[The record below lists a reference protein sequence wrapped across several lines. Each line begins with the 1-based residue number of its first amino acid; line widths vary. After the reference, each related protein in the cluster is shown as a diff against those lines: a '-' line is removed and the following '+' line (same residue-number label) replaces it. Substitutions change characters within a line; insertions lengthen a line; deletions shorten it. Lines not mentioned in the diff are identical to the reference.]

1 MRNNKEFINDDD
13 LMNSDNLVEEGD
25 FVATTKGMLIK
36 YKGSD
41 KNLIIPSKVKG
52 VKITMLGNGSDFFSI
67 LPFNYNYIYSFH
79 FTQLELIN
87 KNFSFRPLLGIVFTS
102 FS

>member
-52 VKITMLGNGSDFFSI
+52 VKITMLGNGSDFFLFFHLIIIIFILSI
-67 LPFNYNYIYSFH
+67 LLSLN
-79 FTQLELIN
+79 L
-87 KNFSFRPLLGIVFTS
+87 
-102 FS
+102 

>member
-1 MRNNKEFINDDD
+1 MRNNKEFISDDD

-41 KNLIIPSKVKG
+41 KNLIIPSEVKG
-52 VKITMLGNGSDFFSI
+52 VKITMLGNASDFFLFFHLIIIIFILSI
-67 LPFNYNYIYSFH
+67 L
-79 FTQLELIN
+79 LRRKALR
-87 KNFSFRPLLGIVFTS
+87 K
-102 FS
+102 